1 MRKKGSSW
9 TGWRKQLKQYVTSGG
24 KLPAVVQQQVN
35 GENVIMKEV
44 EDDSVNDH
52 SDMLQQQQQHVGD
65 RSSTEPPSSCE
76 DVKSDDASQTREEKQ
91 QQLRACIKADAA
103 EDHAQLALAHFSPL
117 TPPRPNSGSAPQT
130 ISPPT
135 PSSRSTPNPAGV
147 ATSAA
152 LKKGAFKHV
161 YRSGPVRKLSSRT
174 KTSAAATAGVR
185 TSSGGVEQETMAAT
199 AIQAAFR
206 GYRSRRNSSEDVW
219 SQAGAV
225 YCNNNR
231 MLEKELQGQTTQAS
245 SCTQTHMSQ
254 TADPHLEFSSTA
266 DNKLNINGEW
276 DTDTRSPA
284 DIEASAQYKQE
295 ADLKRERAREYALA
309 LRRLK
314 YGLEQHKGGAKA
326 AAGTP
331 PSTAA
336 ADCTNTILDKPG
348 YVMNW
353 LERAQGARD
362 DHHVLKNVSDG
373 TRNLLPASKS
383 LSPKTTGVVTDGAEK
398 AKLQS
403 SGDKDKPKSG
413 ERMKLQK
420 NGEKL
425 EKSNSDQKGV
435 SSSSTAAAVAEARTP
450 RCRNGDA
457 SERAFDTNERLQEHS
472 SPATSS
478 FACPTPNHGTRRLS
492 FTNGAAAAAG
502 HAGKGTGTVNNER
515 RKSVGSCVSPAPMVL
530 PPPAAT
536 DRRLSAPFAGM
547 KAPLNSTTP
556 KKLPFKV

>member
-9 TGWRKQLKQYVTSGG
+9 TGWRKQLKQYVTSGS

-52 SDMLQQQQQHVGD
+52 SDMLQQQQQQHVGD

-185 TSSGGVEQETMAAT
+185 TSPGGVEQETMAAT

-231 MLEKELQGQTTQAS
+231 RLEKELQGQTTQAS
-245 SCTQTHMSQ
+245 SCTQTQMSQ
-254 TADPHLEFSSTA
+254 TAGAHLEFSTTA

-295 ADLKRERAREYALA
+295 AALKRERAREYALA

-331 PSTAA
+331 PPNAA
-336 ADCTNTILDKPG
+336 ADCTNTMLDKPG

-403 SGDKDKPKSG
+403 SGEKDKPKSG

-420 NGEKL
+420 NGEK
-425 EKSNSDQKGV
+425 SNSDLKGV
-435 SSSSTAAAVAEARTP
+435 SSTEAAVGEARTP

-457 SERAFDTNERLQEHS
+457 SERAFDTSEHLQEHS

-492 FTNGAAAAAG
+492 FTNGAAAAAAG
-502 HAGKGTGTVNNER
+502 HTGKGTGTVNNER

-547 KAPLNSTTP
+547 KAPLHSTTP
-556 KKLPFKV
+556 KKVPFKV

>member
-1 MRKKGSSW
+1 
-9 TGWRKQLKQYVTSGG
+9 
-24 KLPAVVQQQVN
+24 
-35 GENVIMKEV
+35 MKEV

-52 SDMLQQQQQHVGD
+52 SDMLQQQQHVGD
-65 RSSTEPPSSCE
+65 RSSTEPPSSSE
-76 DVKSDDASQTREEKQ
+76 DVKSDDASQIREEKQ

-135 PSSRSTPNPAGV
+135 PSTRSTPNPAGV
-147 ATSAA
+147 ATSAV

-185 TSSGGVEQETMAAT
+185 TSSGGVEQENMAAT

-206 GYRSRRNSSEDVW
+206 GYRSRRNSSEDLW

-225 YCNNNR
+225 YCNNNNR
-231 MLEKELQGQTTQAS
+231 RLEKELQGQTTQAS

-254 TADPHLEFSSTA
+254 TADPHLEFSTTA

-295 ADLKRERAREYALA
+295 AALKRERAREYALA

-331 PSTAA
+331 APTAA
-336 ADCTNTILDKPG
+336 ADCTNTMLDKPG

-403 SGDKDKPKSG
+403 SGEKDKPKSG

-435 SSSSTAAAVAEARTP
+435 SSSSSTAAVAEARTP

-457 SERAFDTNERLQEHS
+457 SERAFDTNEHLQEHS

-478 FACPTPNHGTRRLS
+478 VAGPTPNHGTRRLS

-502 HAGKGTGTVNNER
+502 HTGKGTGTVNNER

-530 PPPAAT
+530 PPPAAM
-536 DRRLSAPFAGM
+536 DRRLSSPFTGM
-547 KAPLNSTTP
+547 KAPLHSTTP

>member
-9 TGWRKQLKQYVTSGG
+9 TGWRKQLKQYVTSGS

-185 TSSGGVEQETMAAT
+185 TSPGGVEQETMAAT

-231 MLEKELQGQTTQAS
+231 RLEKELQGQTTQTS

-254 TADPHLEFSSTA
+254 TAGPHLEFSTTA

-295 ADLKRERAREYALA
+295 AALKRERAREYALA

-326 AAGTP
+326 AAGTTP
-331 PSTAA
+331 PTAA
-336 ADCTNTILDKPG
+336 ADCTNTMLDKPG

-362 DHHVLKNVSDG
+362 DHHVLKNVGDG

-403 SGDKDKPKSG
+403 SGEKDKPKSG

-420 NGEKL
+420 NGEK
-425 EKSNSDQKGV
+425 SNSDQKGV
-435 SSSSTAAAVAEARTP
+435 SSTAAAVEARTP

-457 SERAFDTNERLQEHS
+457 SERAFDTNEHLQEHS
-472 SPATSS
+472 SPAPSS

-492 FTNGAAAAAG
+492 FTNGEAAAAG
-502 HAGKGTGTVNNER
+502 HTGKGTGTVNNER

-530 PPPAAT
+530 PPAVAT
-536 DRRLSAPFAGM
+536 DRRLSSPFAGM
-547 KAPLNSTTP
+547 KAPLHSTTP